1 MMKKSKL
8 HTLLREPL
16 LHFLVLGA
24 ALFIVFDQNNNWQ
37 AETESR
43 IVISQAD
50 LDALTSAWLKNVGR
64 PPSAEEREQQ
74 LNSFIRQQVLA
85 REAVAMGLDKDD
97 AVVSN
102 RMAKKMEYL
111 FEDLSF
117 ISEPTDEELD
127 EYRVAHPASFT
138 LPAEMSFQQVFFD
151 ATLRGE
157 TVSED
162 AKQVLKELQ
171 QVDNAVDTLHLGD
184 RSLLPYEFKR
194 GRETQIA
201 GMFGEKFTQQIFLL
215 PVNSWQGPIVSPYGE
230 HLIYIHSRS
239 DAQLPALDKIRDRV
253 AQEWRSTKQKAAN
266 EVFYQSLYQRY
277 EIVVDAEAAGE

>member
-1 MMKKSKL
+1 MKKNKYSAF
-8 HTLLREPL
+8 LREPL

-24 ALFIVFDQNNNWQ
+24 ALFIVFAQFNDSDAGREN
-37 AETESR
+37 R
-43 IVISQAD
+43 ILITQAD
-50 LDALTSAWLKNVGR
+50 LNALATRWLKSMGR

-74 LNSFIRQQVLA
+74 LNYFIRQQVLA

-97 AVVSN
+97 AVVRN
-102 RMAKKMEYL
+102 RLAKKMGYL

-117 ISEPTDEELD
+117 IPEPTDEELG
-127 EYRVAHPASFT
+127 EYRIAYPASFT
-138 LPAEMSFQQVFFD
+138 LPAELSFQQIFFD
-151 ATLRGE
+151 ATLRGDN
-157 TVSED
+157 VSAE

-194 GRETQIA
+194 GREAQIA
-201 GMFGEKFTQQIFLL
+201 GMFGKKFTQQVFLL
-215 PVNSWQGPIVSPYGE
+215 PVNRWQGPIASPYGQ
-230 HLIYIHSRS
+230 HLIYIHSRR

-253 AQEWRSTKQKAAN
+253 AQTWRSTKQKAAN

>member
-1 MMKKSKL
+1 MKKKSKL
-8 HTLLREPL
+8 HALLREPL

-24 ALFIVFDQNNNWQ
+24 ALIIVFDQNNNWQ
-37 AETESR
+37 AETESQ

-50 LDALTSAWLKNVGR
+50 LDALASAWLKSVGR

-74 LNSFIRQQVLA
+74 LNLFIRQQVLA

-97 AVVSN
+97 AVVRN
-102 RMAKKMEYL
+102 RLAKKMEYL

-117 ISEPTDEELD
+117 IPDPTDKELD

-138 LPAEMSFQQVFFD
+138 LPAEMNFQQIFFD
-151 ATLRGE
+151 ATLRGDN
-157 TVSED
+157 VSKE
-162 AKQVLKELQ
+162 AEKVLNELQ
-171 QVDNAVDTLHLGD
+171 QLGNSVDTLHLGD

-194 GRETQIA
+194 GREAQIA
-201 GMFGEKFTQQIFLL
+201 GMFGEKFAKQIFLL
-215 PVNSWQGPIVSPYGE
+215 PVNTWQGPIASPYGQ
-230 HLIYIHSRS
+230 HLVYIHSRS

-253 AQEWRSTKQKAAN
+253 AQAWRSEKQKAAN

-277 EIVVDAEAAGE
+277 EIVVDADVAPE